1 MELAD
6 ERPWSVDA
14 SARARGL
21 QVMLLKRTYSLPWSQ
36 FLYAEGTGE
45 EVRAAFS
52 THDLVVKGSG
62 LAPLLADFAS
72 QQITILREPARTD
85 KFAASDGPRISE
97 LQVCRVEAV
106 PETEQGPS

>member
-1 MELAD
+1 
-6 ERPWSVDA
+6 
-14 SARARGL
+14 
-21 QVMLLKRTYSLPWSQ
+21 MLLKRIYSLPWSQ

-52 THDLVVKGSG
+52 THDLVIKGSG

-72 QQITILREPARTD
+72 QQIAVLREPARTD

-97 LQVCRVEAV
+97 VQVRRVDSG
-106 PETEQGPS
+106 TEFE

>member
-1 MELAD
+1 LAD

-21 QVMLLKRTYSLPWSQ
+21 QVMLLKRIYSLPWSQ

-62 LAPLLADFAS
+62 LAPLLADFAA
-72 QQITILREPARTD
+72 QQITVLREPARTER
-85 KFAASDGPRISE
+85 FMSSEAPRISE
-97 LQVCRVEAV
+97 VQVRRVEAGA
-106 PETEQGPS
+106 ESE